1 MWDNKLKKG
10 ILAGLG
16 AFILWGVFPIYWKL
30 LKVVPAYEILC
41 HRIVWSLIFLVVIVA
56 VTNRNGWI
64 KIFQRDK
71 KNRLIYILSSVTLS
85 LNWFVFIWAVNS
97 NYIVEASLGY
107 FLNPLINVLLGVL
120 LLKEKLRFCQWCA
133 ISIAGAAVLYLT
145 IGYGSFPFIALT
157 LAFSFA
163 FYGYLKKIGNLNSVD
178 SLTFETSVLFIPALI
193 YLVFLEIN
201 GTGSFIHSGV
211 LITSLL
217 ALGGVVTTVPL
228 LLFVMSARR
237 LPLSTVG
244 VLQYI
249 APITQFLIGAFIY
262 GEEVPLSRLIGF
274 VLIWIALILYTSEG
288 VINNRKNFNN
298 KRILAGTVK

>member
-1 MWDNKLKKG
+1 LKKG
-10 ILAGLG
+10 IIAGLG
-16 AFILWGVFPIYWKL
+16 AFILWGVFPLYWKL
-30 LKVVPAYEILC
+30 LKVVPAYEILS
-41 HRIVWSLIFLVVIVA
+41 HRIVWSLIFLIIIVA
-56 VTNRNGWI
+56 FTNRNGWI
-64 KIFQRDK
+64 KIFRGD
-71 KNRLIYILSSVTLS
+71 NRNRIIYIVSSVTLS

-107 FLNPLINVLLGVL
+107 FLNPLINVIIGVL

-133 ISIAGAAVLYLT
+133 VSIAGIAVLYLT

-193 YLVFLEIN
+193 YLIITEVN

-211 LITSLL
+211 FISSLL

-228 LLFVMSARR
+228 LLFVMAARR

-244 VLQYI
+244 ILQYI

-262 GEEVPLSRLIGF
+262 NEDVPVSRLIGF
-274 VLIWIALILYTSEG
+274 ILIWIALILYTTEG
-288 VINNRKNFNN
+288 VIYNRKKKLNV
-298 KRILAGTVK
+298 LQEQ

>member
-1 MWDNKLKKG
+1 MKKG
-10 ILAGLG
+10 IIAGLG
-16 AFILWGVFPIYWKL
+16 AFILWGVFPLYWKL
-30 LKVVPAYEILC
+30 LFIVPAYEILS
-41 HRIVWSLIFLVVIVA
+41 HRIVWSLIFLIIIVA
-56 VTNRNGWI
+56 FTNRKGWI
-64 KIFQRDK
+64 QIFKGDN

-97 NYIVEASLGY
+97 NFILEASLGY
-107 FLNPLINVLLGVL
+107 FLNPIINVILGVF

-133 ISIAGAAVLYLT
+133 VCLAGAAVIYLT

-193 YLVFLEIN
+193 YLIIVEMN

-211 LITSLL
+211 FISSLL

-228 LLFVMSARR
+228 LLFVMAARR

-244 VLQYI
+244 ILQYV

-262 GEEVPLSRLIGF
+262 NEDVPVSRLIGF
-274 VLIWIALILYTSEG
+274 ILIWIALILYTAEG
-288 VINNRKNFNN
+288 VIYNRKKKLNV
-298 KRILAGTVK
+298 LQEQ